1 MHVPLVVELGYG
13 ATRDLAGGCSVQPWA
28 GIQSA
33 QATTLFNVE
42 ALPSQSN
49 QQIVQTGWCREL
61 AVL

>member
-1 MHVPLVVELGYG
+1 MHVPLVVGLGYG

-49 QQIVQTGWCREL
+49 QQIVQTGW
-61 AVL
+61 

>member
-1 MHVPLVVELGYG
+1 MHVPLVVGLGYG

-33 QATTLFNVE
+33 QVTTLFKEV
-42 ALPSQSN
+42 ALLSQSK
-49 QQIVQTGWCREL
+49 QQLVQTGWCREL